1 VVGTT
6 PARVTRRG
14 STASVSIRFSVNASA
29 RLRARVT
36 PLRSS
41 RVIALLPGT
50 SLAGHRLT
58 KAGATATATALHDG
72 TYTLQARLPAARLI
86 RGRTYLVRL
95 TAVDTRGRQR
105 VLTIRIRA

>member
-1 VVGTT
+1 M
-6 PARVTRRG
+6 TRRG
-14 STASVSIRFSVNASA
+14 STASVSIRFSVSAAA

-36 PLRSS
+36 PLRST

-50 SLAGHRLT
+50 TLAGRRLT
-58 KAGATATATALHDG
+58 KAGATATATALRDG

-86 RGRTYLVRL
+86 RGRLYLVRL
-95 TAVDTRGRQR
+95 SAVDTRGRQR